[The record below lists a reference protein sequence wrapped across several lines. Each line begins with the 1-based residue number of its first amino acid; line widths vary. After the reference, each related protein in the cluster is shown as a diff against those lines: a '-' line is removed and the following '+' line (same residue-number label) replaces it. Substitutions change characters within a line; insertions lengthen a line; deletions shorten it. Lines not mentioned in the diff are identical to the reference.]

1 MDIFSEENLKNA
13 RVGKWYDELA
23 QKVGKC
29 VFCDLRERYI
39 IAKKDS
45 SVLTVS
51 LFPYIDG
58 QMMVI
63 PTRHIERFDELS
75 MAEWRE
81 TKFLLDLGIRLIRE
95 VVGVDGINV
104 LYREG
109 KGAGKSVGHLHFH
122 LLPMTAEFMT
132 YDKNVG
138 FVWKFQQITVSP
150 VEMAERMRARL
161 LVSGQGLS

>member
-23 QKVGKC
+23 QSVDKC
-29 VFCDLRERYI
+29 VFCDLREKYVV
-39 IAKKDS
+39 AKKGG

-58 QMMVI
+58 QLMVI
-63 PTRHIERFDELS
+63 TKRHIERFDEMLVT
-75 MAEWRE
+75 EWRE
-81 TKFLLDLGIRLIRE
+81 AKFLLDVGIRLIRE
-95 VVGVDGINV
+95 MVGIDGINV

-109 KGAGKSVGHLHFH
+109 EGAGKSVGHLHFH
-122 LLPMTAEFMT
+122 LLPITSEFMT

-150 VEMAERMRARL
+150 VEMAERMREHL
-161 LVSGQGLS
+161 LAGGTG